1 MAVLVTD
8 PRLEEQ
14 LIEQRR
20 ASGADHHDEV
30 WEGIYM
36 MAPLPNSEHQRIVAR
51 LVSVLAEV
59 VAWPGLGDVFPGV
72 NLTGVAEDWQHD
84 FRVPDVAVFL
94 NDGPGENCDTHW
106 RGGADFL
113 VEITSPGDRTAE
125 KIPFYGRIGVK
136 ELLVVDR
143 QPWRLGL
150 YRGREGRMEKV
161 GQSVP
166 DQGET
171 LASEAVGLQ
180 FRLVAADPRP
190 QIEVTHRAT
199 GRVWLV

>member
-36 MAPLPNSEHQRIVAR
+36 MTPLPNSEHQGIVAR
-51 LVSVLAEV
+51 LVSILAEV

-72 NLTGVAEDWQHD
+72 NLAGVAEDWQHD
-84 FRVPDVAVFL
+84 YRVPDVAVFL

-106 RGGADFL
+106 RSGADFL

-125 KIPFYGRIGVK
+125 KLPFYGRLGVR
-136 ELLVVDR
+136 ELLVVER
-143 QPWRLGL
+143 EPWRLAM
-150 YRGREGRMEKV
+150 YRGREGRMEPA
-161 GQSVP
+161 GESVS
-166 DQGET
+166 DRSET
-171 LASEAVGLQ
+171 LLSEVVPLQ
-180 FRLVAADPRP
+180 FRLVPADPRP

>member
-36 MAPLPNSEHQRIVAR
+36 MAPLPNSEHQGIVAG

-59 VAWPGLGDVFPGV
+59 VRWPGLGQVFPGV
-72 NLTGVAEDWQHD
+72 NLTGREGDWQHD
-84 FRVPDVAVFL
+84 YRVPDVAVFL
-94 NDGPGENCDTHW
+94 DGGSAENRDTHW

-150 YRGREGRMEKV
+150 YRGREGRMEEA
-161 GQSVP
+161 GQSLP

-180 FRLVAADPRP
+180 FRLVAGDPRP
-190 QIEVTHRAT
+190 QIEVTDRAT
-199 GRVWLV
+199 GRVWLI